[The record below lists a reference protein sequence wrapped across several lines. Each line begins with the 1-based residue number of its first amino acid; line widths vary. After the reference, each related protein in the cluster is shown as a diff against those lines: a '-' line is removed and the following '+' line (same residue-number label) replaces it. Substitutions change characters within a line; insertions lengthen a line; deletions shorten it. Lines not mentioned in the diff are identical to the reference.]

1 VFEYID
7 CVDFN
12 PSRHE
17 YSHCCFCRLVKIG
30 VLPKSYGR
38 GMTRVSATAELV
50 GYIANIILN
59 VLRLHNLLER
69 EIALIA
75 ELNRRQKL
83 ASQRHPGNGEKGKE
97 EEEPLVS
104 EIKQLRAR
112 RALRTLC
119 LAQDLAD
126 GLLAIHDLKEVSGH
140 ALPSSASHK
149 MLLAAAGLISGCIGA
164 YKKWPP
170 RT

>member
-1 VFEYID
+1 MYEL
-7 CVDFN
+7 N
-12 PSRHE
+12 PWRLLTRAST
-17 YSHCCFCRLVKIG
+17 SIVTAVCRLVKIG

-50 GYIANIILN
+50 GYVANIILN

-83 ASQRHPGNGEKGKE
+83 ASQKHPGNGEKVDEKE
-97 EEEPLVS
+97 VPLVS

-119 LAQDLAD
+119 LAQDIAD
-126 GLLAIHDLKEVSGH
+126 GLLAINDLKEVSGH
-140 ALPSSASHK
+140 ALPSSATQK
-149 MLLAAAGLISGCIGA
+149 MFLAGAGLLSGCIGA

-170 RT
+170 RL